1 MNKHEELD
9 KLIVKYNKLNE
20 ELTNYTD
27 EYYDAALCDING
39 YRESY
44 YEYEDEPVLLD
55 EDIKDIKKQISA
67 FTSILNGHKKLKYK
81 YG

>member
-1 MNKHEELD
+1 MNKHKELA
-9 KLIVKYNKLNE
+9 KLIVKYDKLNE
-20 ELTNYTD
+20 ELIEYTD
-27 EYYDAALCDING
+27 EYYDAAMYDIQG

-67 FTSILNGHKKLKYK
+67 LTSILNGHKNLKYK
-81 YG
+81 YC